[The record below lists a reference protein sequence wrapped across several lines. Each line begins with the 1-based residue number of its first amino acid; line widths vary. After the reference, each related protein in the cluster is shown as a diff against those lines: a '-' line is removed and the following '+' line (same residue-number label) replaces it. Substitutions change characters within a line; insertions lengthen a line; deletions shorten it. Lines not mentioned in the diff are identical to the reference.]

1 MLFKSTKYSVI
12 KIKINM
18 RCILIEHQTAHWD
31 KKIKIKIKINMRCI

>member
-1 MLFKSTKYSVI
+1 MLNLKMAYLRWI

-31 KKIKIKIKINMRCI
+31 KKIKIKINMRCI